1 MAEKVPTGS
10 FLQGK
15 FPPPPGFNFEPGT
28 LANVQMPLKPT
39 TTFVPNDYETARPN
53 PDLTTLTNIIP
64 TSNMNLNQA
73 SNAFNT
79 SVSEIVQA
87 CKNPDGS
94 NMFMSGANKTTAG
107 DFSMRNFQ
115 PEGKTN
121 EEKKDHKKKIDA
133 IAIRC
138 DGTAPAPNKDK
149 LGGNPVG
156 SKRPKS
162 KTRKDSTSKNK
173 NENQTQRRNSL
184 RSGSTNNG
192 KKVKEAVEQIESE
205 NPKSEEEKEG
215 KKSEKVVEKKV
226 EEKVVEKKKVEEKG
240 VRETTIQA
248 AKKVEPEKCK
258 TPPTM
263 TELMDTGNNADVS
276 IPMIN
281 VSNRFDA
288 LTSTPVTQ
296 GLEPEL
302 EQGRKRVRSKDLS
315 IESELPVD
323 KYPALMIEATDFGK
337 KTENL
342 VTQLENLGSRCDGNL
357 AELCKI
363 LATHQK
369 DMNELYDNRTT
380 ELNTAYNKIDKLKKN
395 ITDLNTD
402 IENLR
407 TGQMAI
413 TKNKNVIAKT
423 SSQRAVKDLLEK
435 SNRQSMIHGI
445 DFEKSMTNRS
455 DIINQC
461 RHKIKNG
468 LPNGNHFDR
477 SRLEKISLQKMIP
490 LGRNTRLN
498 NNGKNT
504 LPVIVEHGTLDEKYE
519 HDRTL
524 RKIGDTNISY
534 VWPKE
539 ILNQVNNIKTEMNA
553 AYDRKDFQV
562 KIRPEMNTGD
572 ILVQI
577 RKNDENA
584 SDFHFVT
591 VVKYKCPVLDDDLR
605 LLGINN
611 FPGPKNTYEFKP
623 KSVNRT

>member
-1 MAEKVPTGS
+1 MAEKVPAGS

-15 FPPPPGFNFEPGT
+15 FPPPPGFNFELGT
-28 LANVQMPLKPT
+28 LANVQIPLKPT
-39 TTFVPNDYETARPN
+39 TTFVPNDYETAHHN
-53 PDLTTLTNIIP
+53 PDLTTLTNVIP
-64 TSNMNLNQA
+64 TSSMNQNQA
-73 SNAFNT
+73 SNTFNT

-87 CKNPDGS
+87 CQNPDGS
-94 NMFMSGANKTTAG
+94 NMFMSGASKTTAG
-107 DFSMRNFQ
+107 DFSLRNLQ

-121 EEKKDHKKKIDA
+121 DKKKAHEKKIDA
-133 IAIRC
+133 IAIRS

-156 SKRPKS
+156 RPKS

-173 NENQTQRRNSL
+173 NENQSQRRNSL
-184 RSGSTNNG
+184 RSGSTTNG
-192 KKVKEAVEQIESE
+192 KNVKEAVKQIERE
-205 NPKSEEEKEG
+205 TPKPEEEKER
-215 KKSEKVVEKKV
+215 KKSEKV
-226 EEKVVEKKKVEEKG
+226 EEKVVEKKKVEEKALG
-240 VRETTIQA
+240 ETASLA
-248 AKKVEPEKCK
+248 AKTVEPEKCK
-258 TPPTM
+258 TPMTM
-263 TELMDTGNNADVS
+263 TDMMDTGNNADISV
-276 IPMIN
+276 PMIN

-302 EQGRKRVRSKDLS
+302 DQGRKRVRSKDLS
-315 IESELPVD
+315 IESELPAD

-342 VTQLENLGSRCDGNL
+342 VTKLENLGSRCDGNL

-363 LATHQK
+363 LVTHHN

-380 ELNTAYNKIDKLKKN
+380 ELNNAYNKIDKLKKN
-395 ITDLNTD
+395 ITTLNTD

-413 TKNKNVIAKT
+413 AKNKNVIAKT

-477 SRLEKISLQKMIP
+477 SRLEKVSLQKLIP
-490 LGRNTRLN
+490 LGRNTREN

-524 RKIGDTNISY
+524 RKIADTSISY

-539 ILNQVNNIKTEMNA
+539 ILNQVNNIKAEMNA

-591 VVKYKCPVLDDDLR
+591 VVKYECPVLDDDLK
-605 LLGINN
+605 LLGIVN
-611 FPGPKNTYEFKP
+611 FPGPKSTYEFKP